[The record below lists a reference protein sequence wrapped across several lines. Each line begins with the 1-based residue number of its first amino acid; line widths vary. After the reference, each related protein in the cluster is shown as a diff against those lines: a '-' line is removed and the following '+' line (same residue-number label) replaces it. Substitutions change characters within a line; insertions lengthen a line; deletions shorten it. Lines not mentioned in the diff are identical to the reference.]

1 VGDHSALSTQERN
14 PWSAVARTFAAIVAL
29 IPVLNGVAALTIEL
43 LKPYEVHLPVWVFP
57 ALNGVLVAT
66 ALLAAWVT
74 KVLARPD
81 VNDWLRTYLP
91 LLAPED
97 KSNRN

>member
-1 VGDHSALSTQERN
+1 MGDHAAVSTQEMN
-14 PWSAVARTFAAIVAL
+14 PWSAVRRTVAAVLAL
-29 IPVLNGVAALTIEL
+29 IPVLNGVMAITIEM
-43 LKPYEVHLPVWVFP
+43 LKPYEVYLPAWVFP

-74 KVLARPD
+74 RVLAMPG
-81 VNDWLRTYLP
+81 VNDWLRKYFP

-97 KSNRN
+97 NK

>member
-1 VGDHSALSTQERN
+1 MGDHVALSTQERN

-29 IPVLNGVAALTIEL
+29 IPIINGIAAITIEL
-43 LKPYEVHLPVWVFP
+43 LKPYEVHLPAWVFP

-66 ALLAAWVT
+66 AVLAAWVT
-74 KVLARPD
+74 RVLARTD
-81 VNDWLRTYLP
+81 VNDWLRAHLP

-97 KSNRN
+97 KATR

>member
-1 VGDHSALSTQERN
+1 MADHLALSTQERN

-29 IPVLNGVAALTIEL
+29 IPIVNGIAALLIEL
-43 LKPYEVHLPVWVFP
+43 LRPYEVALPAWVFP

-66 ALLAAWVT
+66 AVLAAFVT
-74 KVLARPD
+74 RVLARPD
-81 VNDWLRTYLP
+81 VNDWLRKYLP

-97 KSNRN
+97 KTTSK